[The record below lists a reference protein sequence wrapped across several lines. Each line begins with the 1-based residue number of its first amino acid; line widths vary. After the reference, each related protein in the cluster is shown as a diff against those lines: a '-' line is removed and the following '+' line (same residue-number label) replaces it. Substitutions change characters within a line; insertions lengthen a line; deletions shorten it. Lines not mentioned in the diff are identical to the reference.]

1 MKEDDLRGPD
11 TPPGI
16 QAASFSPD
24 GRTLLTGS
32 YDGRLALWDVGAGT
46 GLARLKRAKRVLSVL
61 TVCFSSDG
69 TWFAVGNAAGRV
81 AIRDARSCAVLCGWE
96 AHESGIM
103 ALDISPDGSWLATG
117 AREPG
122 GTTLHVWRIGEKR
135 DSATEAFS
143 DHRHVTA
150 VYAVCFSEDSRFLAA
165 GGWTNSGYTGS
176 VVYELETGHRVAS
189 LIWEA
194 ARSLRFS
201 PDGTI
206 LASGEEFG
214 KITLWDVRGQSRLR
228 EIKAAHEDIVSVLR
242 FSPDG
247 CLLASGGVDGRFKIW
262 DTASGALCIEREC
275 AGVVLDCYYAG
286 SDEWLVAAA
295 QPEPEAPPQI
305 IRSAGFSS

>member
-1 MKEDDLRGPD
+1 MKEGDLPRPD

-24 GRTLLTGS
+24 GKTLLTGS
-32 YDGRLALWDVGAGT
+32 YDGSLAFWDVET
-46 GLARLKRAKRVLSVL
+46 GRRLGLLQRAEHVISIL
-61 TVCFSSDG
+61 TVCFSPEG

-81 AIRDARSCAVLCGWE
+81 AIWDARSRAVQYEWE
-96 AHESGIM
+96 AHESGIT
-103 ALDISPDGSWLATG
+103 ALDISPDGRWLATG

-122 GTTLHVWRIGEKR
+122 GTTLRVWKIGEKR
-135 DSATEAFS
+135 DSAAGAFS

-150 VYAVCFSEDSRFLAA
+150 VYAVGFSEDSRFLAA

-201 PDGTI
+201 PGGTV

-214 KITLWDVRGQSRLR
+214 KITLWDVRSQSRLR
-228 EIKAAHEDIVSVLR
+228 EIQAAHEGMVSALR

-247 CLLASGGVDGRFKIW
+247 RRLASGGTDGKFKVW
-262 DTASGALCIEREC
+262 ETGSGSLCLEQVC
-275 AGVVLDCYYAG
+275 AGIVLDCYYAG
-286 SDEWLVAAA
+286 RGEWLVAAA
-295 QPEPEAPPQI
+295 PPEPGHFHIARLIAQ
-305 IRSAGFSS
+305 